1 MEARFA
7 FGITVKRKGIAN
19 HRKYYRHIMRI
30 IATDPCR
37 GQAFDGASNK
47 SGIGNGV
54 QALIKREEEHALYV
68 HCRAHNLS
76 LCIQSTTKQSQ
87 LMRNVIE
94 FLFVLIQLIT
104 YSPKHLS
111 LFNHMRSQVFIDTG
125 ETTPAI
131 RTLCPT
137 RWTVRNSA
145 INSILMNYESIIY
158 TLDEVRKGNDEYA
171 AKANGLL
178 QQMESFEIFFG
189 LKVSYLIFSNSEQ
202 LLTSMQAKNTTVS
215 DATNGAH
222 LLVTHLKSQRT
233 ESSFE
238 TFYEFVLKAFS
249 ELTDEPCLPKYRKT
263 PKRFD
268 DVHSLETLLLKASNG
283 IIDEPE
289 EILLQY
295 LKKDI
300 NKKCFIAQLSMLQ
313 DMIQN
318 AQQNSIKKVTSLQTI
333 ADSMNKSD
341 IYKHKLGEIDKVLKV
356 YFTVPVTTAT
366 AERSFSAL
374 RRLKTFVR
382 STMTQERLNNLLML
396 YVHDSLTDSLD
407 LADVGSQFV

>member
-1 MEARFA
+1 ALFLCQ
-7 FGITVKRKGIAN
+7 
-19 HRKYYRHIMRI
+19 
-30 IATDPCR
+30 CR

-268 DVHSLETLLLKASNG
+268 D
-283 IIDEPE
+283 
-289 EILLQY
+289 
-295 LKKDI
+295 
-300 NKKCFIAQLSMLQ
+300 
-313 DMIQN
+313 
-318 AQQNSIKKVTSLQTI
+318 
-333 ADSMNKSD
+333 
-341 IYKHKLGEIDKVLKV
+341 
-356 YFTVPVTTAT
+356 
-366 AERSFSAL
+366 
-374 RRLKTFVR
+374 
-382 STMTQERLNNLLML
+382 
-396 YVHDSLTDSLD
+396 
-407 LADVGSQFV
+407 GSQPHQYQTPKERYRHLF